1 MYQNLEGELRRHS
14 ITRQKIADDLKM
26 NVSTVSRK
34 LTTPGR
40 LILSEAY
47 LIRYLYCPDKS
58 IEWLFYTTTLK
69 GVRRCEHYR
78 CNETGYGQRAWHN
91 KAGI

>member
-40 LILSEAY
+40 LKLSEAY
-47 LIRYLYCPDKS
+47 LIRDLYCPDKS
-58 IEWLFYTTTLK
+58 IEWLFYTTT
-69 GVRRCEHYR
+69 
-78 CNETGYGQRAWHN
+78 
-91 KAGI
+91 